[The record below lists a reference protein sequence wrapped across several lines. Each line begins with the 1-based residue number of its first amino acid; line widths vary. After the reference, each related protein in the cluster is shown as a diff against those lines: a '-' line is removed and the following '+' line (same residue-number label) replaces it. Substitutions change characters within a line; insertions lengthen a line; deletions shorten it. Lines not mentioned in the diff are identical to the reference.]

1 MVNAFWFYQLKME
14 FLLFECLQD
23 LTGGDLVF
31 LLGVNSL
38 LVDSTTTDERTTRLI
53 ILDAFRFCGRAAGMQ
68 IAAQMKT
75 QVGWTAIFGLNF
87 VLIAA
92 NFVYILLCVKDKKKP
107 AEAGTS
113 GCIEV
118 ATSILSSYPNLVFR
132 QRPPP
137 RKPLLLAT
145 FLSLAI
151 FYLNFGQDP
160 LWYLFFRLQ
169 YGLSMVDYAH
179 ISTAWAFRS
188 AITNFIL
195 LPVLLVFFQDTTL
208 VMLAV
213 TLTSTAMI
221 LVAFGTTFTYLLL
234 TGFLF
239 ALYWPI
245 EKISSSIVS
254 KLVEADEVGTA
265 FSLLAVMSK
274 CIGFV
279 ARPVF
284 AILYKATVDIFP
296 GTFAVVSVGGLAI
309 IFVIMLFIHIG
320 ISRRTEI
327 DCTSS
332 PPEAKE

>member
-1 MVNAFWFYQLKME
+1 MI
-14 FLLFECLQD
+14 
-23 LTGGDLVF
+23 
-31 LLGVNSL
+31 SL
-38 LVDSTTTDERTTRLI
+38 
-53 ILDAFRFCGRAAGMQ
+53 
-68 IAAQMKT
+68 
-75 QVGWTAIFGLNF
+75 
-87 VLIAA
+87 
-92 NFVYILLCVKDKKKP
+92 
-107 AEAGTS
+107 
-113 GCIEV
+113 
-118 ATSILSSYPNLVFR
+118 
-132 QRPPP
+132 
-137 RKPLLLAT
+137 
-145 FLSLAI
+145 
-151 FYLNFGQDP
+151 
-160 LWYLFFRLQ
+160 
-169 YGLSMVDYAH
+169 
-179 ISTAWAFRS
+179 
-188 AITNFIL
+188 
-195 LPVLLVFFQDTTL
+195 QDTTL

-254 KLVEADEVGTA
+254 KLVQADEVGTA

-296 GTFAVVSVGGLAI
+296 GAFAVVSVGGLAI
-309 IFVIMLFIHIG
+309 IFVIMLFLHIG